1 MTKNRIEPQAF
12 ESCSPRM
19 SHTRPETQPEEID
32 FPTRL
37 MSFPRP
43 RFNTIVVDLS
53 QDKRPSRLDAG
64 QGSIQKTDSQ
74 LFLVACKSSRPTYRD
89 NGYN

>member
-32 FPTRL
+32 FPTR
-37 MSFPRP
+37 FKPHE
-43 RFNTIVVDLS
+43 LS
-53 QDKRPSRLDAG
+53 SAEIQYYSNAG